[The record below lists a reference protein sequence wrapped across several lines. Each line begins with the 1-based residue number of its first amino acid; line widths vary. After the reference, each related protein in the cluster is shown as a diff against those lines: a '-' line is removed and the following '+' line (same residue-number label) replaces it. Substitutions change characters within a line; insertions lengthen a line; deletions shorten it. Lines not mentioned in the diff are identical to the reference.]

1 MILYFGSGL
10 IPKIL
15 KYIFTSS
22 ITPFLINVVSNH
34 QRFDYLYPC
43 TLKNLRIWRSKL
55 SFKANRKQISL
66 WMWRSVLEV
75 GIMMDTVIS
84 SNGES
89 FDMKVLGTVINF
101 VFRRSPTI
109 SQTAGALGGAAS
121 SLVRVPTEV

>member
-43 TLKNLRIWRSKL
+43 TPKILRIWRSKL

-75 GIMMDTVIS
+75 GIMMNTVIS
-84 SNGES
+84 SNGEN
-89 FDMKVLGTVINF
+89 FHMKVLGTVINF